1 MPELLW
7 LGVHEDMLMQD
18 CDAADMQRMSDRDHR
33 RILLLLADDRTGR
46 GLPPQWKEEL
56 LRMQR
61 GGKKCE
67 IEAAYRLR
75 GITEFCR
82 MLVDRMSLH
91 TAI

>member
-1 MPELLW
+1 M
-7 LGVHEDMLMQD
+7 GVHEDMLLQD
-18 CDAADMQRMSDRDHR
+18 CDAADMQRLSPRDQR
-33 RILLLLADDRTGR
+33 RIQLLLSDDSTGR
-46 GLPPQWKEEL
+46 GLPPPWKEEL

-61 GGKKCE
+61 SGNKCE

-91 TAI
+91 IAI